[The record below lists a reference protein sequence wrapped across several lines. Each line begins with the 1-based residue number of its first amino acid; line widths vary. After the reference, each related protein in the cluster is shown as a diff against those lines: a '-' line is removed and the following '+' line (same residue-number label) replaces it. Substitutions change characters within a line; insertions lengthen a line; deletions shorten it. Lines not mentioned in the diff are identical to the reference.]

1 MSRLGKIPVVIPAG
15 VEVTLVDG
23 VLKAKG
29 PKATLER
36 PVRLEDVSFTIEGS
50 SITLAPVNETKQ
62 ARALWGTYAAH
73 ARNMITGVT
82 EGFTRILEIE
92 GVGYRA
98 VVEGNK
104 IILNVGFSHPVNL
117 EIPEGIS
124 AEVVKSVITLTG
136 SDKDSLG
143 QFAANV
149 RKVKKPEPYKGK
161 GIRYKGEHIIRKQGK
176 KAV

>member
-1 MSRLGKIPVVIPAG
+1 MSRLGKIPVTIPSG
-15 VEVTLVDG
+15 VTVTFENGLLTV
-23 VLKAKG
+23 KG
-29 PKATLER
+29 PKATLTRE
-36 PVRLEDVSFTIEGS
+36 VKKDVDITIEGDTVTV
-50 SITLAPVNETKQ
+50 IPGNTPAAKV
-62 ARALWGTYAAH
+62 LWGTYAAH
-73 ARNMITGVT
+73 LRNMVTGVT
-82 EGFTRILEIE
+82 EGFTKILEIE

-98 VVEGNK
+98 EVKDNK
-104 IILNVGFSHPVNL
+104 IILSVGFSHLVPL

-124 AEVVKSVITLTG
+124 AEIVKSVITLTG
-136 SDKDSLG
+136 ADKDALG